1 MPKPFKPSVK
11 LTDND
16 VTNEDVYKSRRS
28 LLKSM
33 GFVGAS
39 TLLAKSAGAA
49 GWFWEDEEEKAAFK
63 GKALE
68 FSQPPKFQIT
78 ETRTPEDKVTSYNN
92 FYEFGT
98 SKDAPAKNATEFQ
111 TNPWTLKVDGMVKNP
126 IELDHDAL
134 TKRFPLEERIYR
146 LRCVEAWSMVVPW
159 IGFELF
165 RRLSL
170 SLFSILL
177 GRDSSC
183 RVYI

>member
-16 VTNEDVYKSRRS
+16 VTNEGVYMNRRS

-49 GWFWEDEEEKAAFK
+49 GWFWEDEEEKTAFK

-68 FSQPPKFQIT
+68 FSQPPEFQIT

-111 TNPWTLKVDGMVKNP
+111 TNPWTLP
-126 IELDHDAL
+126 
-134 TKRFPLEERIYR
+134 
-146 LRCVEAWSMVVPW
+146 
-159 IGFELF
+159 
-165 RRLSL
+165 
-170 SLFSILL
+170 
-177 GRDSSC
+177 
-183 RVYI
+183 

>member
-16 VTNEDVYKSRRS
+16 VTNEGVYMNRRS

-49 GWFWEDEEEKAAFK
+49 GWFWEDEEKKAAFK

-68 FSQPPKFQIT
+68 FSQPPRFQIA

-98 SKDAPAKNATEFQ
+98 SKDAPAKNATEF
-111 TNPWTLKVDGMVKNP
+111 TNQPVDVKN
-126 IELDHDAL
+126 
-134 TKRFPLEERIYR
+134 
-146 LRCVEAWSMVVPW
+146 
-159 IGFELF
+159 
-165 RRLSL
+165 
-170 SLFSILL
+170 
-177 GRDSSC
+177 
-183 RVYI
+183 

>member
-16 VTNEDVYKSRRS
+16 VTNEGVYMNRRS

-98 SKDAPAKNATEFQ
+98 DKSDPSKYAGSLVTKPWSIAIEGEVAK
-111 TNPWTLKVDGMVKNP
+111 PG
-126 IELDHDAL
+126 
-134 TKRFPLEERIYR
+134 
-146 LRCVEAWSMVVPW
+146 VVP
-159 IGFELF
+159 FEYSAD
-165 RRLSL
+165 SL
-170 SLFSILL
+170 KNGEFVGGLQSRHLVAPTI
-177 GRDSSC
+177 
-183 RVYI
+183 

>member
-49 GWFWEDEEEKAAFK
+49 LFWEDEEEKTAFK

-68 FSQPPKFQIT
+68 FSQPSQVPNN
-78 ETRTPEDKVTSYNN
+78 ETRT
-92 FYEFGT
+92 
-98 SKDAPAKNATEFQ
+98 
-111 TNPWTLKVDGMVKNP
+111 LK
-126 IELDHDAL
+126 
-134 TKRFPLEERIYR
+134 
-146 LRCVEAWSMVVPW
+146 
-159 IGFELF
+159 
-165 RRLSL
+165 
-170 SLFSILL
+170 
-177 GRDSSC
+177 
-183 RVYI
+183 

>member
-16 VTNEDVYKSRRS
+16 VTNEGVYMNRRS

-78 ETRTPEDKVTSYNN
+78 ETRTPEDKVT
-92 FYEFGT
+92 
-98 SKDAPAKNATEFQ
+98 
-111 TNPWTLKVDGMVKNP
+111 KV
-126 IELDHDAL
+126 
-134 TKRFPLEERIYR
+134 
-146 LRCVEAWSMVVPW
+146 W
-159 IGFELF
+159 
-165 RRLSL
+165 
-170 SLFSILL
+170 
-177 GRDSSC
+177 
-183 RVYI
+183 